1 MKEIDPGHAYEL
13 DQLDVRQVYADPG
26 AYLYFVNRIGEKYP
40 GNTGD
45 PHPGVTVQEVI
56 RVLIA
61 RMKYV
66 ESQSHSPYN
75 AVVIDHLRSSLYD
88 LECRAHVARG
98 VKLDDPRILPLIEAD
113 RVEELPACPQCG
125 HVCCTLH

>member
-1 MKEIDPGHAYEL
+1 MKELEPGRVFDL
-13 DQLDVRQVYADPG
+13 DCVGGYPYPQWQ
-26 AYLYFVNRIGEKYP
+26 RIFFFQGEI
-40 GNTGD
+40 
-45 PHPGVTVQEVI
+45 PGVTVQEVL

-98 VKLDDPRILPLIEAD
+98 VKLDDPRILPLIEGD
-113 RVEELPACPQCG
+113 RVEDLPACPQCG